1 MGARHPIVCLCLV
14 TSQLE
19 GALTL
24 TLSYISPPEHPGS
37 EASPTLISVSRW
49 FCVLIVLSL
58 CTAVYC
64 GVLWCTVVYS
74 LGELTRDFL
83 QVKPSELSECREDL
97 WWLGHQNSQLFCDK
111 NVPPVV
117 LFDPS
122 ALHCACC
129 YCSVTAGCWVV
140 LIQYKLHSLT
150 PWTSHLTPHTSHL
163 TP

>member
-1 MGARHPIVCLCLV
+1 MV
-14 TSQLE
+14 
-19 GALTL
+19 
-24 TLSYISPPEHPGS
+24 
-37 EASPTLISVSRW
+37 
-49 FCVLIVLSL
+49 L
-58 CTAVYC
+58 CTDCTLALYC
-64 GVLWCTVVYS
+64 VVLRCTVVYS

-150 PWTSHLTPHTSHL
+150 PWTSHLTPYTLYLTPYTTSHVTEPHRSAERWL
-163 TP
+163 TANLLNFVLYVLWG

>member
-19 GALTL
+19 GALTLTL

-64 GVLWCTVVYS
+64 VVLRCTAVYCGVLTWRIDS
-74 LGELTRDFL
+74 GF
-83 QVKPSELSECREDL
+83 
-97 WWLGHQNSQLFCDK
+97 
-111 NVPPVV
+111 
-117 LFDPS
+117 S
-122 ALHCACC
+122 ASKAE
-129 YCSVTAGCWVV
+129 
-140 LIQYKLHSLT
+140 
-150 PWTSHLTPHTSHL
+150 
-163 TP
+163 

>member
-19 GALTL
+19 GALTLTL

-49 FCVLIVLSL
+49 FCVLIVLRL
-58 CTAVYC
+58 CTAVFL
-64 GVLWCTVVYS
+64 GCTVVYS

-97 WWLGHQNSQLFCDK
+97 
-111 NVPPVV
+111 
-117 LFDPS
+117 
-122 ALHCACC
+122 
-129 YCSVTAGCWVV
+129 
-140 LIQYKLHSLT
+140 
-150 PWTSHLTPHTSHL
+150 
-163 TP
+163 